1 MRKFGKYEK
10 MRKNA
15 ILQTYITSLLCLVLC
30 VTMFFGTSMAWF
42 SDTAESTYN
51 EMYVGTLEVELKHA
65 SFKNGELV
73 LNDNKEMN
81 AVEGD
86 YKIFESGKKTETG
99 IRWEPGYTAGEKF
112 EVIEG
117 EDNDLAFSY
126 QMGINCDFVDTKN
139 DNGEV
144 TTSAAAKEK
153 IAQAITVWN
162 YLGDDAESIV
172 ELPKDFATMTAAGW
186 EKVGTLYDVIT
197 NHLPV
202 FEGEMNK
209 EAVTATKKVGEETVD
224 DPAKAYHLIALHM
237 DENFDGAI
245 TKDAEG
251 KITASVQGQTL
262 NNITIK
268 LVATQKPSEQD
279 AFGGIYD
286 AEANGSV
293 VVRTNEELEAALNEG
308 KSVYLVDGEYK
319 MPSSGTTGI
328 IKISGTKDAVL
339 DMTMGAY
346 LDNANVSIEGV
357 TIKTGTGKANG
368 NGSDYAALY
377 TTNVTYTNCKF
388 VGPMRVGRDG
398 AKFINCTF
406 TELGNDYV
414 WTYGNDVTFVG
425 CTFNTAGKAI
435 LIYSDGGSEISE
447 VSVKN
452 CVFNSTEGAKAGA
465 IANQNCAAIEIHNY
479 GNGVNLTTS
488 GNTYDSNFSGEW
500 RIKTYETGRTQIIV
514 NGTEYTTIALDGK
527 TMTID
532 ANKNVTVNG

>member
-99 IRWEPGYTAGEKF
+99 IRWEPGYTAVEKF

-117 EDNDLAFSY
+117 EDSDLAFSY

-268 LVATQKPSEQD
+268 LVATQKHSEQD
-279 AFGGIYD
+279 AFD
-286 AEANGSV
+286 
-293 VVRTNEELEAALNEG
+293 
-308 KSVYLVDGEYK
+308 
-319 MPSSGTTGI
+319 
-328 IKISGTKDAVL
+328 
-339 DMTMGAY
+339 
-346 LDNANVSIEGV
+346 
-357 TIKTGTGKANG
+357 
-368 NGSDYAALY
+368 
-377 TTNVTYTNCKF
+377 
-388 VGPMRVGRDG
+388 
-398 AKFINCTF
+398 
-406 TELGNDYV
+406 
-414 WTYGNDVTFVG
+414 
-425 CTFNTAGKAI
+425 
-435 LIYSDGGSEISE
+435 
-447 VSVKN
+447 
-452 CVFNSTEGAKAGA
+452 
-465 IANQNCAAIEIHNY
+465 
-479 GNGVNLTTS
+479 
-488 GNTYDSNFSGEW
+488 NTYDAAANKFAVVSTADELKTALAAGSSIVLNEDIEMPNNERVDILENKAVVIDLNGHTLTSKDGGGSNTMAVYVNRGAKLTLTDTAGNGKIVSSCYGIYVQPGATFIMNGGTIDVSGNGAYDIDVIVW
-500 RIKTYETGRTQIIV
+500 NGKFVMNAGTLNGRYGVWTTDYWKNNGESNAPACEVVIADNCSV
-514 NGTEYTTIALDGK
+514 NGSEFDIDITEAPNTILDVPADLDVNK
-527 TMTID
+527 PT
-532 ANKNVTVNG
+532 ANP

>member
-1 MRKFGKYEK
+1 MKKFGKYEK

-42 SDTAESTYN
+42 SDTAESTLN
-51 EMYVGTLEVELKHA
+51 QMYVGTLEIDLNHA
-65 SFKNGELV
+65 TFKNGAIDTTKSTNGYV
-73 LNDNKEMN
+73 
-81 AVEGD
+81 AVDGTH
-86 YKIFESGKKTETG
+86 KILDESIK
-99 IRWEPGYTAGEKF
+99 WEPGYTAVEKF
-112 EVIEG
+112 ELIEKG
-117 EDNDLAFSY
+117 DLAFGY
-126 QMGINCDFVDTKN
+126 QLGIERTFAES
-139 DNGEV
+139 GEDV
-144 TTSAAAKEK
+144 QIAIAK
-153 IAQAITVWN
+153 AITVWN
-162 YLGDDAESIV
+162 YLGDDAEAIGTN
-172 ELPKDFATMTAAGW
+172 EENPLPEDFATMTASGW
-186 EKVGTLYDVIT
+186 ENVGTLYDVIT
-197 NHLPV
+197 KHLPV
-202 FEGEMNK
+202 FEGGMAK
-209 EAVTATKKVGEETVD
+209 DKVTVKD
-224 DPAKAYHLIALHM
+224 DNNAPIPAKAYHLIALHM
-237 DENFDGAI
+237 DENFDGFV
-245 TKDAEG
+245 KDSTNTPTE
-251 KITASVQGQTL
+251 TTVQGQTL
-262 NNITIK
+262 NGLTIK

-532 ANKNVTVNG
+532 ANKNVTVSG